1 MSFSYT
7 QPSVIMGLQEPT
19 NLRKSI
25 AMSTNQARPFT
36 AATSKL
42 AYAQAFT
49 KPALT
54 SSLNSPAQRR
64 SRRPLLTSFR
74 RFAHH

>member
-1 MSFSYT
+1 MNNT
-7 QPSVIMGLQEPT
+7 
-19 NLRKSI
+19 
-25 AMSTNQARPFT
+25 QARPFS

-54 SSLNSPAQRR
+54 HADIWPAESRN
-64 SRRPLLTSFR
+64 RRPLLASLR
-74 RFAHH
+74 RLAHH

>member
-1 MSFSYT
+1 MD
-7 QPSVIMGLQEPT
+7 LQGT
-19 NLRKSI
+19 TDSRKSI
-25 AMSTNQARPFT
+25 TMSTDHDRPFT

-54 SSLNSPAQRR
+54 SSLASPAQRR
-64 SRRPLLTSFR
+64 SRRPLLASFR

>member
-1 MSFSYT
+1 
-7 QPSVIMGLQEPT
+7 
-19 NLRKSI
+19 
-25 AMSTNQARPFT
+25 MSTYQRRPFS

-49 KPALT
+49 KPALNT
-54 SSLNSPAQRR
+54 RVMPTRGHSRHFLLASL
-64 SRRPLLTSFR
+64 R